1 MVNQSNSWLPLHF
14 KLAIFL
20 KKYSISW
27 KKWSQANQFDYLFT
41 ICSEIPL
48 GKCLGSSAAFNTVL
62 ATSLLIIFKQIS
74 MKELDHQTKDLIND
88 ISVLFESVEHGNPS
102 GIDNFV
108 SVHGGLILF
117 NKTKNPKFKSL
128 LNAS

>member
-1 MVNQSNSWLPLHF
+1 MKS
-14 KLAIFL
+14 
-20 KKYSISW
+20 
-27 KKWSQANQFDYLFT
+27 T
-41 ICSEIPL
+41 IPL

-62 ATSLLIIFKQIS
+62 ATTLLVAFRPDIVSVNKGLDNET
-74 MKELDHQTKDLIND
+74 KELINA

-117 NKTKNPKFKSL
+117 NK
-128 LNAS
+128 